1 MTDKSL
7 EQYRSRVNEVGQSLL
22 DAITSVAQGNLD
34 IEIDVPEDLGELADL
49 ALGLQYMIE
58 DLKDQ
63 NKLGVS
69 KTTDVE
75 QNHPIRPSEEEIQP
89 EISMNGEDSDSLLSP
104 FDRFEGSLVIGDVDN
119 NAWHPAMTQALQDER
134 TVFMQNGVE
143 DQALSLPIRIQGEII
158 GVIGFERDK
167 DNLWTENEIASVET
181 VIEQVGLALE
191 NQRLF
196 EQTQQALS
204 ETDLLYKA
212 SAEINTTQLYD
223 EILSILRR
231 STLLGQNS
239 HFISINLFNSP
250 WMNDVVPDT
259 LIPIARWSDAGD
271 PVMGDS
277 PISLAEWTNAREL
290 LKPGVPTII
299 SNIAVDARMDTETHA
314 LFVGKYDA
322 KMIIFSPLVT
332 AGQWIGTAI
341 SVYKSN
347 EEFTSTDLQ
356 RLSTLSAQ
364 AASAIQ
370 NMRLVEETSRRANQ
384 LETAA
389 QIAREASETLDV
401 SELLMRA
408 VNLVRDRFD
417 YYHASI
423 FLVDADQAV
432 VKASTGEAGKQLMET
447 RHSLPLLEGG
457 SIIGQVCYTGKSLVV
472 NEVRKSNTHRP
483 HPLLPNT
490 EAELGIPLKV
500 GTKVIGALDVQS
512 TQANAFSADNI
523 AVLQTLADQLAI
535 AVQNARSYELS
546 QEAVEEMREADRVK
560 SQFLANMSH
569 ELRTPLNSIIGFSRV
584 ILKGIDGPIN
594 EMQQQDL
601 DAIYGSGQHLLEM
614 INSILDLS
622 KIEAGKMELSIEEIE
637 LHEVVKSV
645 VSTAMGLVKEKPVTI
660 VNNVPED
667 IPTVHADRTRVRQIL
682 LNLLQNATKFTD
694 EGTITVALNKRV
706 NDDGI
711 PELVISVTDTG
722 IGIALE
728 DQNKLFEPFSQVD
741 DSPTRKTG
749 GSGLGLSISRR
760 LVEMQGG
767 EIWLDS
773 IEGEGS
779 TFYFSLPVATDV
791 SHQHAPVVPAKDK
804 KIIISVD
811 DDPKVIDL
819 YNRYL
824 EPHGFQVIAVTDPD
838 SALDQ
843 IKSIQPLGITLD
855 IMMPKQDGWQLIEKL
870 KSDPDT
876 KDIPVIICSILD
888 NRDKGYKLGATSY
901 LIKPILEDELV
912 DAINRLDIK
921 QLETPPNILMID
933 DDRNAMRLVNKVLS
947 SDGEYNLSFAEGGIA
962 GLAKIQSSPPDAV
975 ILDLYMPDL
984 DGFSLLESIRTDPAL
999 KSLPVIVLTGGDL
1012 SEEQLAELS
1021 NKKQAILRKDSL
1033 DGDSLI
1039 NCLQELLSEKPTH

>member
-1 MTDKSL
+1 GYHAIVTSTFFDLYFPSPAPSLIPWSWNASRTYLSIFMLLSWVGWRKEDIEGEKGRVSELAVYSGMGVLTLAFFIFFAFIPLPRAYYPELAFGRPEEFISAAFFLMAFIGYYRKGVWKTDVFEHWVVISL
-7 EQYRSRVNEVGQSLL
+7 IVGFMGQAMFMSSSFKLFDTMFDAAHLLKKISYLAVLTGLFISIYTTFLTAHRQQSELLKEVADRHHAEAVAHSTSSRLSALIENLHAGILVENNSRHIAVVNQPFCDLFGIPVEPAVLLGTDCSNAAEESKHLFIDPQAFVERIDQILQKREIVIDELLYLVDGRMFERDYIPIFIGDQYEGHAWQYRDITERKKSQEALAESEARLKAIVETASSVIIVIDRNGILEDFNHSAEVIFGYNSSEVMGRNVKMLMPEAYAIEHDGYLNNYHETGDKKIIGIGREVDGRKKDGSIFPMHLSVNEVHLSDRTVYAGIIDDITERVKAEAKLL
-22 DAITSVAQGNLD
+22 DYAQ
-34 IEIDVPEDLGELADL
+34 
-49 ALGLQYMIE
+49 
-58 DLKDQ
+58 
-63 NKLGVS
+63 KL
-69 KTTDVE
+69 
-75 QNHPIRPSEEEIQP
+75 
-89 EISMNGEDSDSLLSP
+89 
-104 FDRFEGSLVIGDVDN
+104 
-119 NAWHPAMTQALQDER
+119 
-134 TVFMQNGVE
+134 
-143 DQALSLPIRIQGEII
+143 
-158 GVIGFERDK
+158 
-167 DNLWTENEIASVET
+167 
-181 VIEQVGLALE
+181 
-191 NQRLF
+191 
-196 EQTQQALS
+196 
-204 ETDLLYKA
+204 
-212 SAEINTTQLYD
+212 
-223 EILSILRR
+223 
-231 STLLGQNS
+231 
-239 HFISINLFNSP
+239 
-250 WMNDVVPDT
+250 
-259 LIPIARWSDAGD
+259 
-271 PVMGDS
+271 
-277 PISLAEWTNAREL
+277 EWTNMEISDA
-290 LKPGVPTII
+290 LKRAEEAT
-299 SNIAVDARMDTETHA
+299 
-314 LFVGKYDA
+314 KA
-322 KMIIFSPLVT
+322 KS
-332 AGQWIGTAI
+332 
-341 SVYKSN
+341 S
-347 EEFTSTDLQ
+347 
-356 RLSTLSAQ
+356 
-364 AASAIQ
+364 
-370 NMRLVEETSRRANQ
+370 
-384 LETAA
+384 
-389 QIAREASETLDV
+389 
-401 SELLMRA
+401 
-408 VNLVRDRFD
+408 
-417 YYHASI
+417 
-423 FLVDADQAV
+423 
-432 VKASTGEAGKQLMET
+432 
-447 RHSLPLLEGG
+447 
-457 SIIGQVCYTGKSLVV
+457 
-472 NEVRKSNTHRP
+472 
-483 HPLLPNT
+483 
-490 EAELGIPLKV
+490 
-500 GTKVIGALDVQS
+500 
-512 TQANAFSADNI
+512 
-523 AVLQTLADQLAI
+523 
-535 AVQNARSYELS
+535 
-546 QEAVEEMREADRVK
+546 
-560 SQFLANMSH
+560 FLASMSH

-722 IGIALE
+722 IGISLE
-728 DQNKLFEPFSQVD
+728 DQKKLFEPFSQVD

-811 DDPKVIDL
+811 DDSKVIDL

-843 IKSIQPLGITLD
+843 IKSIKPLGITLD

-876 KDIPVIICSILD
+876 KDIPIIICSILD

-921 QLETPPNILMID
+921 QLDTPPNILMID

-947 SDGEYNLSFAEGGIA
+947 SEGEYNLSFAEGGIA